1 MNQRS
6 RGITALAAS
15 TALVMLSQAVHADET
30 KGVGIYSVNEKGA
43 QELIG
48 KVTIKEHQYGVL
60 LIPDIENLE
69 PGLHGFHLHEN
80 PDCSPARKD
89 GKRMAAASAG
99 GHFDPEGT
107 GKHRGPFDTEGHLG
121 DLPALFVNQQG
132 EANQPELA
140 PRLTFDDFDSHAL
153 VIHQNG
159 DNYSDDPKP
168 LGGGGS
174 RVACG
179 AIQIE

>member
-30 KGVGIYSVNEKGA
+30 KEVGIHSVSAGGA

-48 KVTIKEHQYGVL
+48 TVTIKEHQYGVL

-69 PGLHGFHLHEN
+69 PGLHGFHLHKN
-80 PDCSPARKD
+80 PDCSSAKKE
-89 GKRMAAASAG
+89 GKQTAAASAG

-107 GKHRGPFDTEGHLG
+107 GKHQGPYNTEGHLG

-140 PRLTFDDFDSHAL
+140 PRLKFDDFDDRAL
-153 VIHQNG
+153 VIHQQG
-159 DNYSDDPKP
+159 DNYADDPKP

-179 AIQIE
+179 IVRIE